1 MLRGSKVL
9 QQSDLEGR
17 LRLFRYGLVVM
28 VVVVFLVSILLFL
41 VIRQGLVSN
50 LTPDL
55 ADQVPGLEVYLG
67 TLVLVTLVAAVV
79 AVIAYFAYHYVL
91 TKKLPFGLLDNS
103 GGEAE

>member
-1 MLRGSKVL
+1 ML
-9 QQSDLEGR
+9 QQSDIEGR

-28 VVVVFLVSILLFL
+28 VVVVVLLSLVLFL

-50 LTPDL
+50 LTTDL

-67 TLVLVTLVAAVV
+67 TLVLVTLIAAVV
-79 AVIAYFAYHYVL
+79 AVVAYFAYHYIL

-103 GGEAE
+103 GGGTKE